1 MDTENLKTLTASRLQ
16 FLQEMDA
23 GILQGEES
31 LKSVLEYLFSV
42 TQSIPEL
49 IKASKTKVTWNLA
62 VMVFGDDLDL
72 ADFKKFQEHIETDFK
87 RIESASVEPTEKD
100 GGGKD

>member
-1 MDTENLKTLTASRLQ
+1 MDPSNLKSLTASRLQ

-23 GILQGEES
+23 AILKGEES
-31 LKSVLEYLFSV
+31 LKAVLEYLFAV

-49 IKASKTKVTWNLA
+49 IKAAKTKTTWNLA

-72 ADFKKFQEHIETDFK
+72 ANFKQFQAHIEADFE
-87 RIESASVEPTEKD
+87 RISAASVEPTDND